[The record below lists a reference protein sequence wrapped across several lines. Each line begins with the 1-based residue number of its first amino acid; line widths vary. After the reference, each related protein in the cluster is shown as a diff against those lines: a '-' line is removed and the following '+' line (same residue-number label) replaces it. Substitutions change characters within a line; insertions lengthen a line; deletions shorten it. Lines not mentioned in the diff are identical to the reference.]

1 MMAVW
6 MMADLIL
13 ILDSRA
19 YFILETEI
27 TSK

>member
-1 MMAVW
+1 MAAW
-6 MMADLIL
+6 IMADLIL

-19 YFILETEI
+19 YFILETKI